1 MAAADSELLS
11 ASPLRPAAGV
21 AATGAP
27 DTGGSN
33 ARMRQLFCSCSQPSQ
48 DCLYRGLSFTNTELV
63 SALPSCKLKSQR

>member
-11 ASPLRPAAGV
+11 ASPLRPAAEA

-27 DTGGSN
+27 DTDGSD

-48 DCLYRGLSFTNTELV
+48 NCQYRGLSFKNTLRV
-63 SALPSCKLKSQR
+63 SALPSCNLNSQR